1 MGHVVRVYKQALF
14 RNHGLLSSIPPF
26 TLVEAQLCESILGSI
41 SAKHPRF
48 RPFVARVCPST
59 PHSVTSNQGGGTSA
73 TVVDQNGLQWWRMD
87 CLCGTNMDC
96 GRALASHILVAA
108 GLIELQSFPDDA
120 FHSNIYGSWNIYRL
134 YDVCVNPHMKN
145 TYRSIKTF
153 QRSIKYCCLLP

>member
-1 MGHVVRVYKQALF
+1 MLFLHTQSIIIIIITVKCMGHVVRVYKQALF
-14 RNHGLLSSIPPF
+14 RNHGLFTSIPPF

-48 RPFVARVCPST
+48 RPFVDRVCPST

-73 TVVDQNGLQWWRMD
+73 TVVDQNGLRCSGEWIAYAGQTRIVVGHLLRIFWWR
-87 CLCGTNMDC
+87 
-96 GRALASHILVAA
+96 A

-134 YDVCVNPHMKN
+134 YVS
-145 TYRSIKTF
+145 TLI
-153 QRSIKYCCLLP
+153 

>member
-96 GRALASHILVAA
+96 GRALAPHILVAP

-120 FHSNIYGSWNIYRL
+120 FHSSIYGSWNIYRM
-134 YDVCVNPHMKN
+134 YMS
-145 TYRSIKTF
+145 TRI
-153 QRSIKYCCLLP
+153 